1 MTGNTSKGY
10 MSIDDLIR
18 RIRKFHPEDN
28 MDLVRKAYAFAE
40 KAHAGQVR
48 KSGEPYFSHPCAV
61 AVILTDLMLDGT
73 TIAASLLHDCVEDV
87 EGVTLQ
93 TIHDEFGQEVEL
105 LVDGVTKLSKLNF
118 ASREEAQAETLRKM
132 FLAMAKDI
140 RVVLIKLADRLHNMR
155 TLKFQRPE
163 RQIPIARETLD
174 IYAPLAHRMGVYT
187 IKWELEDLALRYIDP
202 DSYYELVRLVG
213 MKREEREKLIA
224 EVTMELGTKLRE
236 AGIKAEITGRPKHF
250 YSIYKKMKSQNKT
263 FDQIN
268 DLIAIRVLVTTQQ
281 DCYFVLGI
289 AHTLWPQVP
298 GRFKDYISMPKPNMY
313 QSLHTTVVN
322 HGRPFEVQIRTFE
335 MHRTAEY
342 GIAAH
347 WRYKEGR
354 ASENDLD
361 QRLAWLRRI
370 LDWQGDVRDSTEFG
384 ELAKV
389 DLFADEVFVFTPRG
403 DVISLPRG
411 ATPLDFAYRIH
422 TAVGNRCI
430 GAKVNGRIVP
440 LASQLE
446 TGDFVEVMTSS
457 SSHGPSRDWL
467 NIVKT
472 SEAKAK
478 IRAWLKKEQREVNIP
493 LGHDMMEK
501 QAKSLGYTL
510 NQLLKGDAVDIVLK
524 RFSAQTLDDLYAM
537 VGFGGLSCPQV
548 INRLVD
554 EYKKSSKAEE
564 AAAAAAQEL
573 ARIEEQP
580 SQKRQQQSSSNG
592 VIVKGES
599 GMLVRFARCCS
610 PLPGDSIVGY
620 ITRGRGVSV
629 HRKDCVSLK
638 DPEME
643 KDRLI
648 EVEWENQGADASY
661 EADLRIISYNRTGLL
676 AEISVMLATQEV
688 PVSTISGHAN
698 KDSTYIFNVSIII
711 KNTQQLN
718 KIIRDLQKW
727 PDVIEVS
734 RVSG

>member
-1 MTGNTSKGY
+1 MTGTDVKGY
-10 MSIDDLIR
+10 MSLDDLVR
-18 RIRKFHPEDN
+18 RIRKFHPEDD
-28 MDLVRKAYAFAE
+28 MDVVRRAYEFAE
-40 KAHAGQVR
+40 KAHANQKR

-73 TIAASLLHDCVEDV
+73 TIAAGLLHDCVEDV
-87 EGVTLQ
+87 EGVTLEVIRDQ
-93 TIHDEFGQEVEL
+93 FGQEVEL
-105 LVDGVTKLSKLNF
+105 LVDGVTKLNQLNF

-155 TLKFQRPE
+155 TLKYQKPE

-187 IKWELEDLALRYIDP
+187 IKWELEDLSLRYIDP
-202 DSYYELVRLVG
+202 EGYQELVRLVG
-213 MKREEREKLIA
+213 MKREERERLIA
-224 EVTMELGTKLRE
+224 DVSQQLSVRLRE

-250 YSIYKKMKSQNKT
+250 YSIYKKMKTQNKT

-268 DLIAIRVLVTTQQ
+268 DLIALRVLVNTQQ
-281 DCYFVLGI
+281 DCYFVLGVV
-289 AHTLWPQVP
+289 HTMWPQVP
-298 GRFKDYISMPKPNMY
+298 GRFKDYISMPKANMY

-322 HGRPFEVQIRTFE
+322 QGKPFEVQIRTFD

-354 ASENDLD
+354 ANENELD
-361 QRLAWLRRI
+361 QKLSWLRRI
-370 LDWQGDVRDSTEFG
+370 LDWQSDVRDPGEFG

-389 DLFADEVFVFTPRG
+389 DLFADEVFVFTPKG

-422 TAVGNRCI
+422 SAVGNRCI

-440 LASQLE
+440 LAAQLQ
-446 TGDFVEVMTSS
+446 TGDFVEVMTSAN
-457 SSHGPSRDWL
+457 SHGPSRDWL

-478 IRAWLKKEQREVNIP
+478 IRAWLKKEQRDVNIP
-493 LGHDMMEK
+493 LGKDMLEK
-501 QAKSLGYTL
+501 EAKRLGYSMS
-510 NQLLKGDAVDIVLK
+510 QLLKGDAPAIIEK
-524 RFSAQTLDDLYAM
+524 RFSAQTLDDIYAM
-537 VGFGGLSCPQV
+537 VGFGGLSCAQV
-548 INRLVD
+548 VNRLVD
-554 EYKKSSKAEE
+554 EYKKNNKAEE
-564 AAAAAAQEL
+564 AAAAIAA
-573 ARIEEQP
+573 AVKEEPQQP
-580 SQKRQQQSSSNG
+580 QRKQHQSSSNG

-599 GMLVRFARCCS
+599 GMLVRFARCCN

-629 HRKDCVSLK
+629 HRADCVSLK
-638 DPEME
+638 DPDVE

-648 EVEWENQGADASY
+648 EVAWEDQGADASY
-661 EADLRIISYNRTGLL
+661 EAEIRIITYNRTGLL
-676 AEISVMLATQEV
+676 AEISVMLAAQNV
-688 PVSTISGHAN
+688 PVSTISGHAY
-698 KDSTYIFNVSIII
+698 KDSTYIFHVSIII
-711 KNTQQLN
+711 KDTAQLN
-718 KIIRDLQKW
+718 RIIRELQKW
-727 PDVIEVS
+727 PDVIEVD
-734 RVSG
+734 RVSS

>member
-1 MTGNTSKGY
+1 MTDTGAKGY
-10 MSIDDLIR
+10 MSLDDLIR
-18 RIRKFHPEDN
+18 RIRKFHPEDD
-28 MDLVRKAYAFAE
+28 MDVVRRAYEFAE
-40 KAHAGQVR
+40 KAHANQKR

-73 TIAASLLHDCVEDV
+73 TIAAGLLHDCVEDV
-87 EGVTLQ
+87 EGVTLEV
-93 TIHDEFGQEVEL
+93 IREKFGQEVEL
-105 LVDGVTKLSKLNF
+105 LVDGVTKLNQLNF

-155 TLKFQRPE
+155 TLKYQRPE

-187 IKWELEDLALRYIDP
+187 IKWELEDLSLRYIDP
-202 DSYYELVRLVG
+202 EGYYELVRLVG
-213 MKREEREKLIA
+213 MKREEREKLIS
-224 EVTMELGTKLRE
+224 EVTQQLGAKLRE

-268 DLIAIRVLVTTQQ
+268 DLIAIRVLVNSQQ
-281 DCYFVLGI
+281 DCYFVLGVV
-289 AHTLWPQVP
+289 HTMWPQVP

-322 HGRPFEVQIRTFE
+322 QGRPFEVQIRTFD

-354 ASENDLD
+354 ASESELD
-361 QRLAWLRRI
+361 QKLSWLRRI
-370 LDWQGDVRDSTEFG
+370 LDWQSDVRDPGEFG

-403 DVISLPRG
+403 DVITLPRG

-422 TAVGNRCI
+422 SAVGNRCI

-440 LASQLE
+440 LASQLQ

-457 SSHGPSRDWL
+457 SSRGPSRDWL

-478 IRAWLKKEQREVNIP
+478 IRAWLKKEQREENIP
-493 LGHDMMEK
+493 LGRDMMDKE
-501 QAKSLGYTL
+501 AKRLGYTL
-510 NQLLKGDAVDIVLK
+510 SQLLRGEAVDVICK
-524 RFSAQTLDDLYAM
+524 RFSDQTMDDVYAM
-537 VGFGGLSCPQV
+537 VGFGGLSCAQV
-548 INRLVD
+548 VNRLVD
-554 EYKKSSKAEE
+554 EFKKSVKPDEAAPALMQDIGKAEE
-564 AAAAAAQEL
+564 
-573 ARIEEQP
+573 QP
-580 SQKRQQQSSSNG
+580 RKQPQSSSNG

-599 GMLVRFARCCS
+599 GMLVRFARCCN
-610 PLPGDSIVGY
+610 PLPGDKIVGY

-629 HRKDCVSLK
+629 HRADCVSLK
-638 DPEME
+638 DPDVE

-648 EVEWENQGADASY
+648 EVEWEAQGANASY
-661 EADLRIISYNRTGLL
+661 EAEIRIITYNRTGLL
-676 AEISVMLATQEV
+676 AEISVLLATQEV
-688 PVSTISGHAN
+688 PVTAITGHSY
-698 KDSTYIFNVSIII
+698 KDSTYIFHVSIII

-727 PDVIEVS
+727 PDVIEVN
-734 RVSG
+734 RVSS

>member
-1 MTGNTSKGY
+1 MTDTGAKGY
-10 MSIDDLIR
+10 MSLDDLIR
-18 RIRKFHPEDN
+18 RIRKFHPEDD
-28 MDLVRKAYAFAE
+28 MDVVRRAYEFAE
-40 KAHAGQVR
+40 KAHANQKR

-73 TIAASLLHDCVEDV
+73 TIAAGLLHDCVEDV
-87 EGVTLQ
+87 EGVTLEV
-93 TIHDEFGQEVEL
+93 IREKFGQEVEL
-105 LVDGVTKLSKLNF
+105 LVDGVTKLNQLNF

-155 TLKFQRPE
+155 TLKYQRPE

-187 IKWELEDLALRYIDP
+187 IKWELEDLSLRYIDP
-202 DSYYELVRLVG
+202 EGYYELVRLVG
-213 MKREEREKLIA
+213 MKREEREKLIS
-224 EVTMELGTKLRE
+224 EVTQQLGAKLRE

-268 DLIAIRVLVTTQQ
+268 DLIAIRVLVNSQQ
-281 DCYFVLGI
+281 DCYFVLGVV
-289 AHTLWPQVP
+289 HTMWPQVP

-322 HGRPFEVQIRTFE
+322 QGRPFEVQIRTFD

-354 ASENDLD
+354 ASESELD
-361 QRLAWLRRI
+361 QKLSWLRRI
-370 LDWQGDVRDSTEFG
+370 LDWQSDVRDPGEFG

-403 DVISLPRG
+403 DVITLPRG

-422 TAVGNRCI
+422 SAVGNRCI

-440 LASQLE
+440 LASQLQ

-457 SSHGPSRDWL
+457 SSRGPSRDWL

-478 IRAWLKKEQREVNIP
+478 IRAWLKKEQREENIP
-493 LGHDMMEK
+493 LGRDMMDKE
-501 QAKSLGYTL
+501 AKRLGYTL
-510 NQLLKGDAVDIVLK
+510 SQLLRGEAVDVICK
-524 RFSAQTLDDLYAM
+524 RFSAQTMDDVYAM
-537 VGFGGLSCPQV
+537 VGFGGLSCAQV
-548 INRLVD
+548 VNRLVD
-554 EYKKSSKAEE
+554 EFKKSVKPDEAAPALMQDIGKAEE
-564 AAAAAAQEL
+564 
-573 ARIEEQP
+573 QP
-580 SQKRQQQSSSNG
+580 RKQPQSSSNG

-599 GMLVRFARCCS
+599 GMLVRFARCCN
-610 PLPGDSIVGY
+610 PLPGDKIVGY

-629 HRKDCVSLK
+629 HRADCVSLK
-638 DPEME
+638 DPDVE

-648 EVEWENQGADASY
+648 EVEWEAQGANASY
-661 EADLRIISYNRTGLL
+661 EAEIRIITYNRTGLL
-676 AEISVMLATQEV
+676 AEISVLLATQEV
-688 PVSTISGHAN
+688 PVTAITGHSY
-698 KDSTYIFNVSIII
+698 KDSTYIFHVSIII

-727 PDVIEVS
+727 PDVIEVN
-734 RVSG
+734 RVSS

>member
-1 MTGNTSKGY
+1 MTGNAEQGY
-10 MSIDDLIR
+10 MSVEDLIR
-18 RIRKFHPEDN
+18 RIRKYHPEDD
-28 MDLVRKAYAFAE
+28 MDLVRRAYQYAE
-40 KAHAGQVR
+40 KAHEHQKR

-61 AVILTDLMLDGT
+61 AVILTDLMLDAT
-73 TIAASLLHDCVEDV
+73 TIAAGLLHDCVEDV
-87 EGVTLQ
+87 DGVTQ
-93 TIHDEFGQEVEL
+93 ETIRQEFGQEVEL
-105 LVDGVTKLSKLNF
+105 LVDGVTKLSQLNF

-155 TLKFQRPE
+155 TLKYQKPE

-202 DSYYELVRLVG
+202 EAYQELVRLVG
-213 MKREEREKLIA
+213 MKREERERLIA
-224 EVTMELGTKLRE
+224 DVSQQLSVRLRE

-268 DLIAIRVLVTTQQ
+268 DLIALRVLVNTQQ
-281 DCYFVLGI
+281 DCYFVLGVV
-289 AHTLWPQVP
+289 HTMWPQVP
-298 GRFKDYISMPKPNMY
+298 GRFKDYISMPKANMY

-322 HGRPFEVQIRTFE
+322 QGKPFEVQIRTFD

-354 ASENDLD
+354 ANENELD
-361 QRLAWLRRI
+361 QKLSWLRRI
-370 LDWQGDVRDSTEFG
+370 LDWQSDVRDPGEFG

-389 DLFADEVFVFTPRG
+389 DLFADEVFVFTPKG

-422 TAVGNRCI
+422 SAVGNRCI

-440 LASQLE
+440 LAAQLE
-446 TGDFVEVMTSS
+446 TGDFVEVMTSA

-478 IRAWLKKEQREVNIP
+478 IRAWLKKEQRDVNIP
-493 LGHDMMEK
+493 LGKDMLEK
-501 QAKSLGYTL
+501 EAKRLGYSL
-510 NQLLKGDAVDIVLK
+510 NQLLKGDAPAIIEK
-524 RFSAQTLDDLYAM
+524 RFSAQSLDDVYAM
-537 VGFGGLSCPQV
+537 VGFGGLSCAQV

-554 EYKKSSKAEE
+554 EYKKNNKVEE
-564 AAAAAAQEL
+564 AAAAIAA
-573 ARIEEQP
+573 AVKEEPQQP
-580 SQKRQQQSSSNG
+580 QRKQPQSSSNG

-599 GMLVRFARCCS
+599 GMLVRFARCCN

-629 HRKDCVSLK
+629 HRADCVSLK
-638 DPEME
+638 DPDME
-643 KDRLI
+643 KDRMI
-648 EVEWENQGADASY
+648 EVEWESQGADASY
-661 EADLRIISYNRTGLL
+661 EAEIRLITYNRTGLL
-676 AEISVMLATQEV
+676 AEISVMLAAQNV
-688 PVSTISGHAN
+688 PVSAISGHAY
-698 KDSTYIFNVSIII
+698 KESTYIFHVSIII
-711 KNTQQLN
+711 KDTAQLN
-718 KIIRDLQKW
+718 RIIRELKKK
-727 PDVIEVS
+727 PDVIEVD
-734 RVSG
+734 RVSS